1 MRNPEKAPLAA
12 ALLALSL
19 LVVGPALALELGE
32 AKSSGLV
39 GELNSGYLGVVKP
52 SGEVDKLVADINRKR
67 KEQYQKIAKK
77 NGISLQ
83 AVEARAG
90 QKAVEKSA
98 PGAYINTGSGWQK
111 K

>member
-1 MRNPEKAPLAA
+1 MRNPAKSHKAA
-12 ALLALSL
+12 ALLALAL
-19 LVVGPALALELGE
+19 LVALPALGLDLSE
-32 AKSSGLV
+32 AKSSGMV
-39 GELNSGYLGVVKP
+39 GELNTGYLGAVQS
-52 SGEVDKLVADINRKR
+52 SGEADKLVASINKKR

-90 QKAVEKSA
+90 QKAVEKTS